1 VFIHHL
7 THPTEGVKKVVKRKR
22 FSSMRVINLIMI
34 VAVVGLSLTP
44 VARAADEGGTAHGVG
59 ATFLWIVII
68 LLAAK
73 FSTLVERV
81 GQPPVLGELVMGVI
95 LGNLVLLGIDFFEPI
110 KTDTI
115 INFLAQL
122 GVVILLFQV
131 GLESNVE
138 EMRRVG
144 LRAFLVACVGVIVPF
159 LLATG
164 VVGPLLLPGLPF
176 NTYLFLG
183 ATLTA
188 TSVGITARVFRDLG
202 RLQTSEAQIVLGA
215 AVIDDVLGLVILAVV
230 SAMVTQGM
238 VSLGSVSWIIL
249 KAILFL
255 AGAVILG
262 QLLAPRLGVLFSKIH
277 TGTGMKFTLAI
288 CFGLTVAYLGEQIG
302 LAPIVGAFAAGLVL
316 DPVHFRYFEDP
327 EIADDIRESIHDA
340 HPALKE
346 RVSTVIERHAD
357 RHIED
362 IIAPLGHF
370 FVPIFF
376 VITGMNVRLETLFNL
391 PILLVALGVTVA
403 AFIGKIASGLVAGD
417 VQKSIVGWGMIPRG
431 EVGLIFAA
439 TGRALGVV
447 NDEVFSIIVIMVIL
461 STLLPPP
468 ILTYL
473 LKRNDISSASASSSL
488 VSSES

>member
-1 VFIHHL
+1 
-7 THPTEGVKKVVKRKR
+7 
-22 FSSMRVINLIMI
+22 M
-34 VAVVGLSLTP
+34 
-44 VARAADEGGTAHGVG
+44 
-59 ATFLWIVII
+59 
-68 LLAAK
+68 
-73 FSTLVERV
+73 
-81 GQPPVLGELVMGVI
+81 
-95 LGNLVLLGIDFFEPI
+95 
-110 KTDTI
+110 
-115 INFLAQL
+115 
-122 GVVILLFQV
+122 
-131 GLESNVE
+131 
-138 EMRRVG
+138 
-144 LRAFLVACVGVIVPF
+144 
-159 LLATG
+159 
-164 VVGPLLLPGLPF
+164 
-176 NTYLFLG
+176 
-183 ATLTA
+183 
-188 TSVGITARVFRDLG
+188 
-202 RLQTSEAQIVLGA
+202 
-215 AVIDDVLGLVILAVV
+215 
-230 SAMVTQGM
+230 
-238 VSLGSVSWIIL
+238 
-249 KAILFL
+249 LFL

-403 AFIGKIASGLVAGD
+403 AFIGKIASGLVASN